1 MTTPFDSNFQPHRQF
16 LAMEIQVLLQGL
28 GFQPIQLPNT
38 KELVYAKQSTRL
50 PGVQMLV
57 YTSIEKRSGEVRTA
71 CRDSIKVCSTYTSS
85 NGSIRGIGS
94 ERRVHRTGDIKEIA
108 PRIKDRIKDAASHLN
123 GLTTCKDC
131 GAPTFKS
138 KRGNQVCG
146 EICWAK

>member
-1 MTTPFDSNFQPHRQF
+1 MTTPFDPTFQPHRQF
-16 LAMEIQVLLQGL
+16 LATEISVLLSSL
-28 GFQPIQLPNT
+28 GFQPINLPRTN
-38 KELVYAKQSTRL
+38 ELVFAKQSTRL

-57 YTSIEKRSGEVRTA
+57 YTSIQRGEVRSSG
-71 CRDSIKVCSTYTSS
+71 RDSIKVCSTYTSS

-123 GLTTCKDC
+123 GLPTCKDC

-138 KRGNQVCG
+138 KKGNQVCG

>member
-1 MTTPFDSNFQPHRQF
+1 MTTPFDPTFAPHRQF
-16 LAMEIQVLLQGL
+16 LATEISVLLSSL
-28 GFQPIQLPNT
+28 GFQPINLPRTN
-38 KELVYAKQSTRL
+38 ELVFAKQSTRL

-57 YTSIEKRSGEVRTA
+57 YTSIQGGEVRTSG
-71 CRDSIKVCSTYTSS
+71 RDSIKVCSTYTSS

-108 PRIKDRIKDAASHLN
+108 PRIKDRIKDAAQHLN
-123 GLTTCKDC
+123 GLPTCNHC